1 MLKVIDEKCTPTRGT
16 KYSAC
21 VDLRSRV
28 DVKLEAGTTVIIPL
42 GVKIDLTDFI
52 SDGTDKLYVLQN
64 YYIDVKPRSS
74 IRAKGL
80 IAGSGVIDLDYP
92 DEIGLILYKPLTIV
106 SVLKSIVSLGRW
118 KTFVEFKKGERIA
131 QAMVKRHYTDFFGI
145 YTDKL
150 RDGGVGSTGKE

>member
-1 MLKVIDEKCTPTRGT
+1 MLKVIDEKCIPTRGT

-42 GVKIDLTDFI
+42 GVKID
-52 SDGTDKLYVLQN
+52 SDNFYVTTLDVLQN
-64 YYIDVKPRSS
+64 FYIDVKPRSS

-92 DEIGLILYKPLTIV
+92 DEIGLILYKPLTIA
-106 SVLKSIVSLGRW
+106 SVIKSIVSLGRW
-118 KTFVEFKKGERIA
+118 KTFIEFKKGERIA
-131 QAMVKRHYTDFFGI
+131 QAMLKRHHTDLLGI
-145 YTDKL
+145 YTDTI
-150 RDGGVGSTGKE
+150 RDGGIGSTGKE